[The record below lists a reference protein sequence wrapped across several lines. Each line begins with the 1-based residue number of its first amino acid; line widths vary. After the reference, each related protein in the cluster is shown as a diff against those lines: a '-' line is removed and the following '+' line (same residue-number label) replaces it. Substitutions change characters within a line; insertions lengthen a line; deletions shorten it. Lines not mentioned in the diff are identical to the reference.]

1 MLPETIETAPT
12 GSAGA
17 AIGQA
22 KYPIKTAP
30 IAADA
35 AIRNFIIKDNSIAL
49 IPQVP
54 PYG

>member
-1 MLPETIETAPT
+1 MLPETIETAPN
-12 GSAGA
+12 GSTGA

-22 KYPIKTAP
+22 RYPIKAAP

-35 AIRNFIIKDNSIAL
+35 AIRNFIIKDNSTA